1 MDFYQTKMG
10 KGFYERTVPRIAKAL
25 EDIAKSLSVPAPVVQ
40 LPQDIPEDFLTD
52 LYLGNYD
59 PSGEPLRSSRTRPRS
74 TRPFLRTFGA

>member
-1 MDFYQTKMG
+1 MDFYQTNMG

-59 PSGEPLRSSRTRPRS
+59 PSGEPEPEEAAACTRL
-74 TRPFLRTFGA
+74 FLRKFGV